1 MTLHYRT
8 DTQDGVGTTAAAVEA
23 IATLTTDADCVDVL
37 GFFMD
42 AVSTGAMTTGEAL
55 SGQFIINAREMA
67 NGLLEI
73 QIPTGTGGC
82 VVTNIGPVMS
92 YGMVYPFKSIISDV
106 GNKPVD
112 FSYDALIP
120 EPTSE
125 MCAITSLMF
134 HDGHGFKPEVML
146 NNGLAHNGG
155 LRTRCNWT
163 QTAVDDAS
171 GTVLNMAFPAAQYI
185 TVPGYVKEIVAIGI
199 QVNPDAAVT
208 AGEHQ
213 VSYISISGTIPNL
226 YPMQVP
232 TPSAFPTLGAPA
244 AHKAQECY
252 QRILP
257 MHIPCPGVDS
267 TLYFNLVMDTVTSG
281 ALAPV
286 VTLYGRQ

>member
-1 MTLHYRT
+1 MTIHYRT
-8 DTQDGVGTTAAAVEA
+8 EMTDAVGTTAAAVEA
-23 IATLTTDADCVDVL
+23 IATITTDADTKDVL
-37 GFFMD
+37 GFFLD
-42 AVSTGAMTTGEAL
+42 AVSTGAMTTAEAQA
-55 SGQFIINAREMA
+55 GQFIINAREMA
-67 NGLLEI
+67 NGLLEA
-73 QIPTGTGGC
+73 QASTGTGGC

-92 YGMVYPFKSIISDV
+92 YGQFIPFKSIIADV

-112 FSYDALIP
+112 FSFDCLIP
-120 EPTSE
+120 EPTTE
-125 MCAITSLMF
+125 FCALASLVF
-134 HDGHGFKPEVML
+134 ADAAYPLDVVQ

-155 LRTRCNWT
+155 LKTRCNWW

-171 GTVLNMAFPAAQYI
+171 GTVLNMAFPAAQFI

-199 QVNPDAAVT
+199 QVNPDAVPT

-213 VSYISISGTIPNL
+213 VSYIEISGTIPNL

-244 AHKAQECY
+244 AHKASECY

-286 VTLYGRQ
+286 VTLYGRH